1 MAKPAR
7 QLVEVIDRH
16 GHVIHEFM
24 VTLPDEDCHD
34 AEYEE
39 MAMIM
44 AEHHGRIAKPELVH
58 IRARCVR

>member
-16 GHVIHEFM
+16 GHVIHEFV
-24 VTLPDEDCHD
+24 VTLPDADCHD

-39 MAMIM
+39 MALIM
-44 AEHHGRIAKPELVH
+44 AERHGRIAKSEFVH